1 MKSLEKVI
9 LDVLE
14 TKQPRNVKELGQL
27 VQEQVDATLEDIE
40 KEVQTQ
46 RCTGPFPSYGGPDFC
61 L

>member
-14 TKQPRNVKELGQL
+14 TKKPKNVKELIQL

-40 KEVQTQ
+40 KEVKHLH
-46 RCTGPFPSYGGPDFC
+46 RKG
-61 L
+61 LVL